1 MDHIGNA
8 KYIIKNINVLN
19 VIFNCGNYNKLENE
33 LIDEFLKY
41 KIIYYER
48 TLRRIRQYYRIFKN
62 EK

>member
-48 TLRRIRQYYRIFKN
+48 TLRRIRQ
-62 EK
+62 